1 METTTFTP
9 TGKQTRKQL
18 AELIRTILGGVK
30 PTYLG
35 APTMAYKVGSVE
47 VGRHWRVAWP
57 ADLPA
62 PDVEMI
68 EALAAQEGYEVAR
81 DGEVEATPEGAA
93 SGEAGLRLAFP
104 IDGWDEHTQGNVRAM
119 LASKGHL
126 IGKALGLHALPV
138 EVAKGEISF
147 PWFHQTPTPEVVDAT
162 TRLLGA
168 MVKTAS
174 DAKRVS
180 PKPPAGANEKYT
192 MRCFLL
198 RLGFIGE
205 ETKTARKVLMANL
218 DGNAAWAN
226 PPATRAD
233 EALA

>member
-1 METTTFTP
+1 MTTTTFTP
-9 TGKQTRKQL
+9 KGKQTRKQL
-18 AELIRTILGGVK
+18 AELIGTILGGVK

-35 APTMAYKVGSVE
+35 APSMAYQIGGIE
-47 VGRHWRVAWP
+47 LDRNWQVAWP
-57 ADLPA
+57 VDLPKR
-62 PDVEMI
+62 DVEMI
-68 EALAAQEGYEVAR
+68 ETLAAQEGYDIAR
-81 DGEVEATPEGAA
+81 ETETEESAATPN
-93 SGEAGLRLAFP
+93 GLAFAFP
-104 IDGWDEHTQGNVRAM
+104 IDGWDQHTQGNVRAM

-138 EVAKGEISF
+138 EVAKGEISV